1 MEMPLPG
8 RAKQKRLKRPGLLG
22 PPVTP
27 LGWEIISVDPAKWIV
42 TARNRRNQKIAKFK
56 AHPEAFR
63 GFRFRA
69 DLRSIGKGQ
78 GFSIVTPNNVP
89 MSNCATLLELKK

>member
-8 RAKQKRLKRPGLLG
+8 RSEQKRLKRPGLLG

-27 LGWEIISVDPAKWIV
+27 LGWEILHVDARKWVV
-42 TARNRRNQKIAKFK
+42 TARNRRTQKVAKFQ
-56 AHPEAFR
+56 AHPEAFT

-69 DLRSIGKGQ
+69 DLRNIGKGQ
-78 GFSIVTPNNVP
+78 GFSIVTPNNAP
-89 MSNCATLLELKK
+89 MPNCATLLELKK